1 MMNDSFPSM
10 LPLASRC
17 MPRTIAFDIVLVQPM
32 SMPKVT
38 INFMDIIYQ
47 GAHHT
52 EMRGPVFI
60 DCDEDND
67 NYILIQ

>member
-32 SMPKVT
+32 SMPKGT
-38 INFMDIIYQ
+38 INFMDINQ
-47 GAHHT
+47 VAHHT
-52 EMRGPVFI
+52 EMRGPIFI
-60 DCDEDND
+60 DCDEENE
-67 NYILIQ
+67 NVIIIQ